1 MFGII
6 HSRLMSQP
14 VNGSPSIVVA
24 EPLEHSS
31 GVIVKNPVDQC
42 DTSIFPD
49 RDLFTLEN
57 QLNAGVSLRDT
68 HVNIGSDIGVDE
80 FLDKVVD
87 NYYEQRGT
95 TLQAQK

>member
-1 MFGII
+1 MFGIV
-6 HSRLMSQP
+6 SNSKLLAQP
-14 VNGSPSIVVA
+14 VVDSPTIIVS
-24 EPLEHSS
+24 EPIEHSS

-68 HVNIGSDIGVDE
+68 HVNIPSEVGVDE

-87 NYYEQRGT
+87 SYDGEGNN
-95 TLQAQK
+95 

>member
-14 VNGSPSIVVA
+14 VNGSPSIIVA

-68 HVNIGSDIGVDE
+68 HVNIPSEIGVDE

-87 NYYEQRGT
+87 NYDGDT
-95 TLQAQK
+95 INND